1 MAKITIKNG
10 VLPIKDIAYEIASKV
25 TDMESFVIANRER
38 FKGFKVELDEL
49 EMTVTR
55 QALEYITANKDSVI
69 KAINDEGWG
78 RWACITEVKD
88 IQFDKETIWFCF

>member
-1 MAKITIKNG
+1 MVKITIKKG
-10 VLPIKDIAYEIASKV
+10 VLPIEDIAYEIASKV

-38 FKGFKVELDEL
+38 FKGFKVELDEV

-55 QALEYITANKDSVI
+55 QALEYITKNKDSVI

-78 RWACITEVKD
+78 SWSCCAEVKD